1 MRTTSE
7 RFVSTIITHRG
18 RVHTRQHLLLRPS
31 THRCRVVL
39 PTCEPSASPFP
50 LAPAAHLGVRDQLLR
65 FWTSCG
71 IRSHGSHRQ
80 ARFSSRFFAST
91 SSRFRLGNG
100 GKWMGEPNTSRHRSE
115 ERSNRKEGVERGK
128 RPMVQS
134 SPPFRKGWETRTQP
148 EGMRGDRDVQR
159 MISISEG
166 KYRWS
171 DRKISMARTDRW
183 ACTKSIPTQPPGP

>member
-1 MRTTSE
+1 MRRTGMLK
-7 RFVSTIITHRG
+7 FVTISTNSSSATNSSYEAGSFPCAPRPNVSFPPSSRTVDAFT
-18 RVHTRQHLLLRPS
+18 RVS
-31 THRCRVVL
+31 IFSCVL
-39 PTCEPSASPFP
+39 PRTGVEACKPSVSPFP

-65 FWTSCG
+65 FWTSCS

-100 GKWMGEPNTSRHRSE
+100 GKWMGEPNTSKHRSE

-134 SPPFRKGWETRTQP
+134 SAPFGKGWETRTQP
-148 EGMRGDRDVQR
+148 EGMR
-159 MISISEG
+159 
-166 KYRWS
+166 
-171 DRKISMARTDRW
+171 
-183 ACTKSIPTQPPGP
+183 